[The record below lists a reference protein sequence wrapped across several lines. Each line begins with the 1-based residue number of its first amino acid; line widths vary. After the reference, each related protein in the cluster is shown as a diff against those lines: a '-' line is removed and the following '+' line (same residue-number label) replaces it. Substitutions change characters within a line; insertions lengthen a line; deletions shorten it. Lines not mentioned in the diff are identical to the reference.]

1 MDGNLVSDQR
11 LLRLELVRDLNSD
24 GAMATA
30 APRPLEAR
38 GLPPR
43 LAKFYS
49 TINLMI
55 RTYSLE
61 DRKDTLQPNSR
72 DKNIGQA
79 KYLVQQ

>member
-11 LLRLELVRDLNSD
+11 LLRLELVRDLNGD

-43 LAKFYS
+43 LAKPVGTWLAIAS
-49 TINLMI
+49 LRKSNTANRPNL
-55 RTYSLE
+55 
-61 DRKDTLQPNSR
+61 P
-72 DKNIGQA
+72 
-79 KYLVQQ
+79 VP